1 MTHAADTPDS
11 ASIQAEV
18 ERLRST
24 SPDTKTLY
32 REVAAAL
39 FFRFGVAP
47 TANRLYQLVGKGS
60 MATAASVLARFWQDL
75 REHSRLRLEHPG
87 VPEPLR
93 EVAGDLLGRLWTA
106 AYDSA
111 QLDLVQV
118 REELQGEVEQ
128 ARSEREEANQA
139 ATEANEKADQL
150 TREVQVM
157 RATLSEREA
166 LLSKREGEITQLQA
180 EVAALQASVS
190 ERRAEVEAAKSAF
203 ASELEAL
210 RSAISLTEERARS
223 SERRALAEID
233 AARRKADEAGKAL
246 AKHQKASTAVA
257 ARLEQ
262 SLTKRDAEVG
272 NLQSRLAR
280 AEGAVA
286 HASKQLKD
294 EQAKF
299 NRLLAR
305 VHPESRR
312 AQSGG
317 RAGTQAKKAAKS
329 PKTASQR
336 KSGTSEV

>member
-1 MTHAADTPDS
+1 MTDATGAPDS

-24 SPDTKTLY
+24 SPDTKSLY

-93 EVAGDLLGRLWTA
+93 EVAGDLLGRIWTV

-111 QLDLVQV
+111 QHDLVQV
-118 REELQGEVEQ
+118 REELQREVER
-128 ARSEREEANQA
+128 ARSEREQANQA
-139 ATEANEKADQL
+139 ATEANGKAERLARD
-150 TREVQVM
+150 VQAM
-157 RATLSEREA
+157 HAKLMEREA
-166 LLSKREGEITQLQA
+166 LLSRREGEVSQLRA
-180 EVAALQASVS
+180 EVAALQGSVS
-190 ERRAEVEAAKSAF
+190 ERRNEVEAAKSAF
-203 ASELEAL
+203 ARQLEEL

-223 SERRALAEID
+223 SERRALAEVEV
-233 AARRKADEAGKAL
+233 ARRRADEAGKAL
-246 AKHQKASTAVA
+246 VKHQKASAAVA

-262 SLTKRDAEVG
+262 SLAKRDAEIG
-272 NLQSRLAR
+272 SLQSRLSR

-286 HASKQLKD
+286 HATKQLKD
-294 EQAKF
+294 EQTKF

-305 VHPESRR
+305 VQPESRG

-317 RAGTQAKKAAKS
+317 QGVAKAKKA
-329 PKTASQR
+329 PNRT
-336 KSGTSEV
+336 

>member
-1 MTHAADTPDS
+1 MKISRDTPDS

-18 ERLRST
+18 ERLRSA

-87 VPEPLR
+87 VPEPLQ
-93 EVAGDLLGRLWTA
+93 EVAGELLGRLWTA

-128 ARSEREEANQA
+128 ARSEREDANQA
-139 ATEANEKADQL
+139 ATEANEKAEQL
-150 TREVQVM
+150 TRAVQVM
-157 RATLSEREA
+157 QATLSEREA
-166 LLSKREGEITQLQA
+166 LLSKREGEITQLRT

-203 ASELEAL
+203 ANQLEAL

-223 SERRALAEID
+223 SERRALAEIE
-233 AARRKADEAGKAL
+233 AARRRADEAGKAVT
-246 AKHQKASTAVA
+246 KQQKATAA
-257 ARLEQ
+257 LATRLEQ
-262 SLTKRDAEVG
+262 SLAKRNAEIG
-272 NLQSRLAR
+272 DLQIRLSR

-286 HASKQLKD
+286 QSAKQLKE
-294 EQAKF
+294 EQSKF

-305 VHPESRR
+305 VQPKSRGAPIAARGGSQSRR
-312 AQSGG
+312 A
-317 RAGTQAKKAAKS
+317 AKR
-329 PKTASQR
+329 PMPPSQR
-336 KSGTSEV
+336 KSGTSEM